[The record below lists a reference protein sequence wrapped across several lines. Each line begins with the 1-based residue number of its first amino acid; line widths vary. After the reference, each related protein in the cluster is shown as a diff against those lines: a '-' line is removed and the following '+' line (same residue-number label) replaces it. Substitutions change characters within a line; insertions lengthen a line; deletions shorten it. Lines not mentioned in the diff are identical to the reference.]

1 MPLLG
6 TLGLV
11 LVALAAAAFLAEQ
24 RGAAQ
29 HGRRMRMRFVVPDV
43 VGGLFGLVVAVIAF
57 TA

>member
-24 RGAAQ
+24 RAAAQ
-29 HGRRMRMRFVVPDV
+29 QGRRMRRRFVVNDV